1 MLRTLLLIGM
11 GLISMLC
18 MACGSESNSV
28 SGAVENKAAARPVEE
43 VQEAK
48 DMNRTGS
55 KSLVVYFSAT
65 GNTAQVAEKLAG
77 LAGADR
83 FAIKAAQ
90 PYTAEDL
97 NYNNDNCRA
106 NMEQR
111 DSVSRPAMAEPA
123 PDMSQYDTIYL
134 GYPIWWGK
142 APRIICTFLEE
153 SDLAGKAVIPFA
165 TSGGSI
171 IGGSTEEL
179 QAICKQQVQWKP
191 GRLFSP
197 STGKSE
203 IEAFIKS
210 AQ

>member
-65 GNTAQVAEKLAG
+65 GNTAQVAEKIAG

-83 FAIKAAQ
+83 FAIKAA
-90 PYTAEDL
+90 
-97 NYNNDNCRA
+97 
-106 NMEQR
+106 
-111 DSVSRPAMAEPA
+111 
-123 PDMSQYDTIYL
+123 
-134 GYPIWWGK
+134 
-142 APRIICTFLEE
+142 
-153 SDLAGKAVIPFA
+153 
-165 TSGGSI
+165 
-171 IGGSTEEL
+171 
-179 QAICKQQVQWKP
+179 
-191 GRLFSP
+191 
-197 STGKSE
+197 
-203 IEAFIKS
+203 
-210 AQ
+210 